1 VGKLTTFYDSEDF
14 LKAEDET
21 AKNTLSNFRKE
32 FELYKRSFNLL
43 SETVSYLLDSTKDK
57 RSDSRESA
65 IFSIMPRII
74 RSMQSIKNLTLKGY
88 YYDVSVL
95 ERSLVESMGLCAY
108 LALNKKEAENWIKGK
123 DVKIAKIKL
132 FDYVLKL
139 LSIKNVD
146 EESYRLYGE
155 LCGYVHTTARAIVSL
170 VDFNYPSGQ
179 IGLQFTSVFDK
190 DRVREIA
197 SYPTIMLAI
206 VKEIFHKRLPEKKKA
221 EIMKLLEEYVT
232 EKGLNSEVK

>member
-1 VGKLTTFYDSEDF
+1 MGKLTTFYDSEDF
-14 LKAEDET
+14 LKAEHEA
-21 AKNTLSNFRKE
+21 AKKTLSKFRKE

-57 RSDSRESA
+57 RTDYKETA
-65 IFSIMPRII
+65 VLSIMPRII

-108 LALNKKEAENWIKGK
+108 LALNEKEAENWIKGK

-139 LSIKNVD
+139 LSIKNLD
-146 EESYRLYGE
+146 EESHRIYGE
-155 LCGYVHTTARAIVSL
+155 LCGYVHTNARAIVSL
-170 VDFNYPSGQ
+170 FDFDYPWGQ
-179 IGLQFTSVFDK
+179 IGLKFTSVFDK
-190 DRVREIA
+190 DRVHEIA
-197 SYPTIMLAI
+197 SYPISMLAI
-206 VKEIFHKRLPEKKKA
+206 LTEIFHKRLPERKKA
-221 EIMKLLEEYVT
+221 KIIKLLGECAT
-232 EKGLNSEVK
+232 ERRLMRAR